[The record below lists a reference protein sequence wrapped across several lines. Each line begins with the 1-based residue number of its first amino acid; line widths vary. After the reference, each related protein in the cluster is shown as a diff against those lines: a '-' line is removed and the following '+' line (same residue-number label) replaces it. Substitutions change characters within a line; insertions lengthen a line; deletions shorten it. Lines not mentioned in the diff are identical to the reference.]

1 MALMGLLKGL
11 VVGAGAMYLLD
22 PDQGNERCE
31 RFRQSFKRTIDSAR
45 RESGD
50 WVRDFPP
57 VGKGVICGGLLLAG
71 VARRGLLGG
80 AMVAG
85 GIAGLVSLVRESS
98 RSPRVS
104 RGRAARHGGKSVRI
118 QAPVERVFEFFMNPE
133 NFSRVIDRV
142 AQVKNVGQGISHWTL
157 DDEQWDAALTRVI
170 PNERIE
176 WHSTPGSPVESFGEV
191 SCEPED
197 GGTLLHLSVVTRMP
211 SGAEDELFEDLEH
224 ARSVIEQEILQTSD

>member
-11 VVGAGAMYLLD
+11 IVGAGAMYLLD
-22 PDQGNERCE
+22 PDQGNERGE
-31 RFRQSFKRTIDSAR
+31 RLRQSFKRTVDSAR
-45 RESGD
+45 RESND

-104 RGRAARHGGKSVRI
+104 RGRAARHGGQS
-118 QAPVERVFEFFMNPE
+118 
-133 NFSRVIDRV
+133 
-142 AQVKNVGQGISHWTL
+142 
-157 DDEQWDAALTRVI
+157 
-170 PNERIE
+170 
-176 WHSTPGSPVESFGEV
+176 
-191 SCEPED
+191 
-197 GGTLLHLSVVTRMP
+197 
-211 SGAEDELFEDLEH
+211 
-224 ARSVIEQEILQTSD
+224 